1 MFLEVV
7 SLPSTS
13 LLVWSPGY
21 ELDQVT
27 SPCPQTFSD
36 TTSYSLWVTKPG
48 HRPHCLP
55 LLYPWQ
61 TSLNDRRTF
70 CWAWMQPQ
78 DLTQHSLAGRHYQ
91 STTTLRM
98 TIVCLPLNRESQN
111 ASACLSVVFFHLC
124 FPSLRLCSGFPQ
136 LLAISKQTCLLLT
149 P

>member
-61 TSLNDRRTF
+61 TSLNDRCTF